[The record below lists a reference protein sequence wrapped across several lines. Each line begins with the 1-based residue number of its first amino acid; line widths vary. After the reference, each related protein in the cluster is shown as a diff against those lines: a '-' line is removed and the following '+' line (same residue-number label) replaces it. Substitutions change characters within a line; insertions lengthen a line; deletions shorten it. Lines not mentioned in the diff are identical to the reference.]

1 MANTLT
7 AAGFQSCKVDAD
19 VWMQPTTKENGEK
32 YYKYILCY
40 VDNILCC
47 SRKPKLTMEY
57 LSSIYKI
64 KPGSIKEPDVYWEPM
79 LRSSRLV

>member
-1 MANTLT
+1 
-7 AAGFQSCKVDAD
+7 
-19 VWMQPTTKENGEK
+19 
-32 YYKYILCY
+32 
-40 VDNILCC
+40 
-47 SRKPKLTMEY
+47 MEY